1 MDIEKRKINSLLIQ
15 GLDNILDDLV
25 ENNVT
30 AVIRNKTIVYDYTIK
45 KNENNEKIQ
54 IFQIQRK
61 VED

>member
-25 ENNVT
+25 ENNVS
-30 AVIRNKTIVYDYTIK
+30 AVIENKTIIYDYTIK

-61 VED
+61 I

>member
-25 ENNVT
+25 ENNVST
-30 AVIRNKTIVYDYTIK
+30 VIGNKTIVYDYTIK

-61 VED
+61 I